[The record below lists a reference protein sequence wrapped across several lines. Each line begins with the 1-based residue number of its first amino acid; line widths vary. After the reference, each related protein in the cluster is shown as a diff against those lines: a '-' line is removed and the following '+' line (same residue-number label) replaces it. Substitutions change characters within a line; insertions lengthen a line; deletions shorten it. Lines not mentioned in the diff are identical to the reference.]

1 MSKKIISYK
10 FNLDKTIP
18 SYIQDGGYFP
28 KGNTWEDMV
37 VLGISK
43 ENFDLP
49 ETVTLYSTI
58 EELVSYLDTYT
69 FDWKEG
75 DALSETKSSF
85 NSVAAATFLFSILNS

>member
-18 SYIQDGGYFP
+18 FYVQDGGYFP

-58 EELVSYLDTYT
+58 EELISYLDTYT
-69 FDWKEG
+69 FNWKEG
-75 DALSETKSSF
+75 DALSETKNFFS
-85 NSVAAATFLFSILNS
+85 SVAAATFLFSILNS